1 MTFGRQSYHGALG
14 HVWQVL
20 RRQEPFR
27 KLQLKFY
34 VAEVFNLVGTG
45 TNWERGCEQPNF
57 DSTSNHKCFKTVF
70 LKLKKVDI
78 ETVADQCE
86 EKSTEQGTDEDED
99 ELVVDSPEVVDSE
112 HGSEGVNVEDDI
124 SQLRNVDMIKSV
136 RSCLH
141 I

>member
-1 MTFGRQSYHGALG
+1 MS
-14 HVWQVL
+14 
-20 RRQEPFR
+20 
-27 KLQLKFY
+27 
-34 VAEVFNLVGTG
+34 NLILIAH
-45 TNWERGCEQPNF
+45 
-57 DSTSNHKCFKTVF
+57 HKCFKTVF
-70 LKLKKVDI
+70 LQLKKVDI

-86 EKSTEQGTDEDED
+86 EKSKEQGTDEDED
-99 ELVVDSPEVVDSE
+99 ELVVDSQEVVDSE

>member
-1 MTFGRQSYHGALG
+1 MS
-14 HVWQVL
+14 
-20 RRQEPFR
+20 
-27 KLQLKFY
+27 
-34 VAEVFNLVGTG
+34 NLILIAH
-45 TNWERGCEQPNF
+45 
-57 DSTSNHKCFKTVF
+57 HKCFKTVF

-86 EKSTEQGTDEDED
+86 EKSTEQGTKEDED
-99 ELVVDSPEVVDSE
+99 ELDVDSPEVVVCSDD
-112 HGSEGVNVEDDI
+112 GSEGVNVEDDI